1 MEAEA
6 WWSSSGAGEIGAI
19 VGIFGAVIGIYGA
32 LAGTLAPRGKARAIV
47 LGLHTSFLVLG
58 GLALAA
64 GLAALLLGQ
73 PYHVWYPLLLGG
85 GIAAAVLGGLLP
97 VVRMRYAEAE
107 RRRLAA
113 SELRRA

>member
-6 WWSSSGAGEIGAI
+6 WWSASSAGWIGAI
-19 VGIFGAVIGIYGA
+19 GGGLGALVGVYGA
-32 LAGTLAPRGKARAIV
+32 LAGTLAPRGKARALA
-47 LGLHTSFLVLG
+47 LGLHTSFLVVG

-85 GIAAAVLGGLLP
+85 GIATAVLGGLLP
-97 VVRMRYAEAE
+97 VVRMRYVEAE

>member
-1 MEAEA
+1 MNPEAC
-6 WWSSSGAGEIGAI
+6 WSASSAGWIGAI
-19 VGIFGAVIGIYGA
+19 GGGLGALVGVYGA
-32 LAGTLAPRGKARAIV
+32 LAGTLAPRGKARALV
-47 LGLHTSFLVLG
+47 LGLHTSFLVVG

-64 GLAALLLGQ
+64 GLAALLFGQ
-73 PYHVWYPLLLGG
+73 PYHVWYPSVLGG

-97 VVRMRYAEAE
+97 LVRMRYAEAE